1 MQIAR
6 EHSIPFLETSAKSN
20 INVEKAFIDLAQAI
34 LNKVSKGPVCFS
46 IGIISNTVQS
56 KRKESTVEAPPFT
69 EVFAVERVNFQTVM
83 DTSDIKWVGYQIC

>member
-20 INVEKAFIDLAQAI
+20 INVEKAFMDLAQAI
-34 LNKVSKGPVCFS
+34 LNKVSKGLVSFAS
-46 IGIISNTVQS
+46 GIDSNTVQS

-69 EVFAVERVNFQTVM
+69 EVFCRRE
-83 DTSDIKWVGYQIC
+83 G

>member
-20 INVEKAFIDLAQAI
+20 INVEKAFMDLAQAI
-34 LNKVSKGPVCFS
+34 LNKVSKGLVSFAS
-46 IGIISNTVQS
+46 GIISNTVQS
-56 KRKESTVEAPPFT
+56 KRKESTVEATPFT
-69 EVFAVERVNFQTVM
+69 EVFAVERVNCQTIM